1 MTAREI
7 IGRMAAWTRRSQLA
21 RQLDAEFEAHIELL
35 TRDFEHE
42 GMPHDAAL
50 ARARR
55 QVGHSLAHREESR
68 DYWGFPRLD
77 AFLQDAHY
85 AVRGLARSPGFTLTA
100 VVTLGLGI
108 GANAAMFAV
117 ID

>member
-7 IGRMAAWTRRSQLA
+7 FGRMAAWMRRGRLA
-21 RQLDAEFEAHIELL
+21 RQLEAELDAHVDLL
-35 TRDFEHE
+35 ARDFEHE
-42 GMPHDAAL
+42 GLSRDAAL